1 MSSQRKIINIACA
14 QSFFGHHLVDLS
26 DIKPGFR
33 LLDVGT
39 GDGACLIPAAKKT
52 GEHGK
57 AIGIDYN
64 DRAVK
69 SANEKLEKCG
79 IPNAAA
85 YKMDAR
91 QMSYPDSDFD
101 YALCGFVGFG
111 SIYDYEKKEYRPNKS
126 NKIMEE
132 IHRVLKLGGGAGF
145 SNWRN
150 QECLETLREL
160 TVKYL
165 EESGKSPLRSIGTGY
180 SKEDEEGI
188 KRLMTDAG
196 FTDICIHVE
205 DIDVIYKDDD
215 EWFYY
220 MRRSGRNIIYNAVGE
235 DYSAHKQLK
244 KAILPLLDSHRR
256 DNTLVFTKSV
266 IYSYGTKTTDSPH
279 KVDGKQT
286 IVLTLASEDHR

>member
-1 MSSQRKIINIACA
+1 
-14 QSFFGHHLVDLS
+14 VELS

-33 LLDVGT
+33 ILDVGT
-39 GDGACLIPAAKKT
+39 GDGACLIPAANKT
-52 GEHGK
+52 GERGR

-64 DRAVK
+64 DRAVRR
-69 SANEKLEKCG
+69 ANEKLEKCG

-126 NKIMEE
+126 NEIMEE

-165 EESGKSPLRSIGTGY
+165 EERGRSPLRIIGTGY
-180 SKEDEEGI
+180 SKEDKEGI

-196 FTDICIHVE
+196 FTDICIHIE
-205 DIDVIYKDDD
+205 DIDVIYNNDD
-215 EWFYY
+215 EWFKN
-220 MRRSGRNIIYNAVGE
+220 MRGVGRGIIHNAVGE
-235 DYSAHKQLK
+235 DYSEHKQLK
-244 KAILPLLDSHRR
+244 KAILPQIPESHRR
-256 DNTLVFTKSV
+256 ANTLVFTKSV
-266 IYSYGTKTTDSPH
+266 IYSHGTKTTGYPP
-279 KVDGKQT
+279 T
-286 IVLTLASEDHR
+286 